1 MSPRKTKYH
10 PYSKKFPA
18 TDVMGVCPICNKDV
32 LRGDG
37 FVIQEFY
44 EPNYHKIYIHHSKWD
59 KCLEQH
65 FANER
70 EDEEKLRK
78 YRRN

>member
-1 MSPRKTKYH
+1 
-10 PYSKKFPA
+10 
-18 TDVMGVCPICNKDV
+18 MGICPICKKEV

-78 YRRN
+78 EKLGFPSNPLDDFIKKYKS

>member
-1 MSPRKTKYH
+1 
-10 PYSKKFPA
+10 
-18 TDVMGVCPICNKDV
+18 MGVCPICNKDV

-37 FVIQEFY
+37 FVVQEFY

-70 EDEEKLRK
+70 EKDEETRKAKLGLPA
-78 YRRN
+78 NPLDDLLDTL